1 MGDATIPMKPCPS
14 CTATGAS
21 VFFRVTSTP
30 VTCTSI
36 FDTPQQARAVASGPV
51 DLAVCSRC
59 GLIFNASFD
68 AGRAEIGARY
78 ESSQA
83 ASMHFTEFARGLADT
98 WITRHSLAGGSVLE
112 IGCGQCDFLRLLLQR
127 GVARGLGLD
136 PLAPTD
142 PQPPL
147 AGLQVQQRQFDA
159 STLDLAADAVVCR
172 HTLEHV
178 QDVHVFLRTLAPWAA
193 RDRKRVVLFELPATE
208 RLLSERAFWDV
219 YYEHCNYFS
228 ADSLAYAF
236 EASGLQ
242 VLRCEPAYGD
252 QYLLLEARAADLTD
266 ARTLP
271 DVSDLQAHCI
281 EFGRDVAAAVA
292 RCDAR
297 LAAMAAGAGPVV
309 LWQGA
314 AKTVGFLAA
323 LQCGA
328 LVHSAVD
335 LNPQRHGRFLPGSGL
350 PVVSPHAL
358 LQIRPSQVV
367 LMNPV
372 YRSEV
377 QALLRQLGVTAS
389 LTTVVDL
396 CSP

>member
-1 MGDATIPMKPCPS
+1 
-14 CTATGAS
+14 
-21 VFFRVTSTP
+21 
-30 VTCTSI
+30 
-36 FDTPQQARAVASGPV
+36 
-51 DLAVCSRC
+51 
-59 GLIFNASFD
+59 
-68 AGRAEIGARY
+68 
-78 ESSQA
+78 
-83 ASMHFTEFARGLADT
+83 
-98 WITRHSLAGGSVLE
+98 VLE

-136 PLAPTD
+136 PLAPAD

-147 AGLQVQQRQFDA
+147 AGLQVQQHLFDA
-159 STLDLAADAVVCR
+159 STFDLDADAAVCR

-178 QDVHVFLRTLAPWAA
+178 QDVHVFLRTLARWAT

-228 ADSLAYAF
+228 TDSLEYAF
-236 EASGLQ
+236 EVSGLQ

-252 QYLLLEARAADLTD
+252 QYLLLEACAADATA

-271 DVSDLQAHCI
+271 DVSDLQARCI

-292 RCDAR
+292 RCDER

-350 PVVSPHAL
+350 PVVPPQAL

-377 QALLRQLGVTAS
+377 QALLTQLGVTAN